1 MVEMKVNDA
10 ERVLISFDDPGEAFD
25 AIKQLTQQI
34 AGMAG
39 TASIYMPDEQ
49 DSGMALCRYEGT
61 INAIANLM
69 FVIKKSPELGI
80 NFVEFVEFMRPY
92 ARRWEGYD
100 FNSLHGQPTYR
111 QGRDY
116 GPQ

>member
-1 MVEMKVNDA
+1 MVEMKVNDS

-25 AIKQLTQQI
+25 AIKQLTHQI

-39 TASIYMPDEQ
+39 VVSIYMNDEQ
-49 DSGMALCRYEGT
+49 DSGMAICRYEGT

-69 FVIKKSPELGI
+69 LVIQKSPELGI
-80 NFVEFVEFMRPY
+80 NFVEFVEFMKPY
-92 ARRWEGYD
+92 ARRWASYD
-100 FNSLHGQPTYR
+100 FNSLHGQPAYR
-111 QGRDY
+111 QSMDY